1 MSFASDDSFGG
12 DPGQASL
19 RTFFGAEG
27 GKVLEERITQLGM
40 GIPKLDTD
48 LNKMQH
54 EIQTLVEHYTEAN
67 KVAQG

>member
-1 MSFASDDSFGG
+1 
-12 DPGQASL
+12 
-19 RTFFGAEG
+19 
-27 GKVLEERITQLGM
+27 M